1 MSVFG
6 VSLSNL
12 SFRACQA
19 SAAVS
24 YATMSCWRL
33 LDTPWIRRNIAF
45 VFSSSHSPA
54 DFTSVSDDCPSLLRT
69 CNRYGLLI

>member
-24 YATMSCWRL
+24 YATMSC
-33 LDTPWIRRNIAF
+33 
-45 VFSSSHSPA
+45 
-54 DFTSVSDDCPSLLRT
+54 
-69 CNRYGLLI
+69 